1 MPDGVILVRRA
12 ARLGTGCG
20 HDDRF
25 NLDTIH
31 ALRRDDEGCEETEEP
46 SVGVALVFSNGDL
59 GAVVVGVNEWTYT
72 SEPAALFESF
82 DREVRVSRTPRPPRS
97 GRGFQ
102 VRPARGGNPQRDPL
116 RGRSRR
122 LGKRRES
129 RAAAEGRCEKPEN
142 DDRPC
147 SHRAAYGSPLS
158 CGRAWYTNPRALA
171 QPSSRPSPPRVVAR
185 GHLEDR
191 FARASVCSGE
201 HRSLRLDGPG
211 VALSPLGP
219 EGDGAQSGRL
229 HLCARGYP
237 DSVPRRLAPVHM
249 PV

>member
-1 MPDGVILVRRA
+1 MDREEKELVPDGVILVRRA

-25 NLDTIH
+25 NLDTVH
-31 ALRRDDEGCEETEEP
+31 ALRRDDEGCEETEAS
-46 SVGVALVFSNGDL
+46 SVDVALVFSNDDL

-102 VRPARGGNPQRDPL
+102 VRLARGGNPQRDPL

-129 RAAAEGRCEKPEN
+129 RAAAEGRCEKTEN

-147 SHRAAYGSPLS
+147 SHRGCQPLN
-158 CGRAWYTNPRALA
+158 CGRAWYTPKSA
-171 QPSSRPSPPRVVAR
+171 RV
-185 GHLEDR
+185 EDR
-191 FARASVCSGE
+191 FARASVCSVSKGAPE
-201 HRSLRLDGPG
+201 SRALAGLFRRVYPGVCSLWKPPTTRLRLTIVE
-211 VALSPLGP
+211 VATYA
-219 EGDGAQSGRL
+219 GA
-229 HLCARGYP
+229 
-237 DSVPRRLAPVHM
+237 
-249 PV
+249 

>member
-1 MPDGVILVRRA
+1 MPDGVVLVRRA

-25 NLDTIH
+25 NLDTVH
-31 ALRRDDEGCEETEEP
+31 ALRRDDEGCEETEAS
-46 SVGVALVFSNGDL
+46 SVDVALVFSNDDL

-82 DREVRVSRTPRPPRS
+82 DREVRVSRTPRHPRS

-102 VRPARGGNPQRDPL
+102 VRLARGGNPQRDPL

-129 RAAAEGRCEKPEN
+129 RAAAEGRCEKTEN

-147 SHRAAYGSPLS
+147 SHRAASGSPLS
-158 CGRAWYTNPRALA
+158 CGRACNSPRAPV
-171 QPSSRPSPPRVVAR
+171 QPSSRPPRESSRVVMSSADSVR
-185 GHLEDR
+185 ET
-191 FARASVCSGE
+191 VCSMSKGWINWT
-201 HRSLRLDGPG
+201 L
-211 VALSPLGP
+211 PLEVWP
-219 EGDGAQSGRL
+219 ML
-229 HLCARGYP
+229 L
-237 DSVPRRLAPVHM
+237 LT
-249 PV
+249 